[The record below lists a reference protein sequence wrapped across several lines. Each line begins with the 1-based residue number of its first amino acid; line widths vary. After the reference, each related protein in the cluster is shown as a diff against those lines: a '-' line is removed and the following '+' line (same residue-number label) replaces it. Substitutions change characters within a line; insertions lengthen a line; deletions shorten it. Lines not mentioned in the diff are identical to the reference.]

1 MVCLLLLVIIYT
13 PALNQQQKNGSKRA
27 FLIDR
32 RSRRAFLLPER
43 QRHPGKT
50 GDPEIL
56 LMRQLKIDVLSALV
70 VMDKLMFVVVGARD
84 FSPEITVLPIGT
96 EVPCF
101 DRVPPQI
108 PIYRLVRSGDR
119 SRNSARADRNRPWRA
134 VEISQTGCQNCCPPF
149 RRQQSLN
156 SAASGCLFETLPPL
170 RR

>member
-56 LMRQLKIDVLSALV
+56 LMRQLKIDVLSVLV
-70 VMDKLMFVVVGARD
+70 VMDKWGMG
-84 FSPEITVLPIGT
+84 
-96 EVPCF
+96 
-101 DRVPPQI
+101 
-108 PIYRLVRSGDR
+108 RLVRSGDR
-119 SRNSARADRNRPWRA
+119 NRNSACADRNRPWRA
-134 VEISQTGCQNCCPPF
+134 VEISLTGCRNCCPPF